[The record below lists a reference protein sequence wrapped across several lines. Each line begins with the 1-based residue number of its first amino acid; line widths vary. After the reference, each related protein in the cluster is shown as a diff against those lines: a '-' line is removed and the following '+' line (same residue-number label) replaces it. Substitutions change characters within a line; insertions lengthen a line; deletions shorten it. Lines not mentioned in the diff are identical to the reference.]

1 MKGKFIPAVL
11 GFVIILI
18 VMASCTPAGKMVY
31 FNNIP
36 EDKLRTILPAA
47 AFTEPVIQNNDI
59 LNITVHTIDPQATAG
74 INQPVLHPSIGSS
87 TVQVTGTQ
95 QIAGYEV
102 DNTGDI
108 HLNYIGKVHLAGL
121 TVNDARNK
129 IEKEIGRYFKNPV
142 VNVTFA
148 NFKISVVGEVNRPG
162 TYVFPSQKVSF
173 FDALGMAGDLNI
185 YGRRDNV
192 LLIRNIDSSAE
203 KEYIRVNLNNT
214 DFMRSPYYF
223 LRQGDVIYVTPT
235 NARVSVNNADRIQ
248 LLSVVSSI
256 TSSVALIVTIIINLG
271 KK

>member
-1 MKGKFIPAVL
+1 MKSRYILVSLPA
-11 GFVIILI
+11 VIILMI
-18 VMASCTPAGKMVY
+18 AASCTPASKMVY

-47 AFTEPVIQNNDI
+47 VFVEPVIQNNDI

-74 INQPVLHPSIGSS
+74 INQPAIHPSVGSGS
-87 TVQVTGTQ
+87 VQVTGTQ
-95 QIAGYEV
+95 QITGYEV
-102 DNTGDI
+102 DNAGDI
-108 HLNYIGKVHLAGL
+108 HLNYVGKIQVAGL

-129 IEKEIGRYFKNPV
+129 IEKEIGRYFKSPV

-192 LLIRNIDSSAE
+192 MLIRNVDTSAE
-203 KEYIRVNLNNT
+203 KEYVRINLNNT
-214 DFMRSPYYF
+214 DFIRSPYYF

-235 NARVSVNNADRIQ
+235 SARVSVNNADRIQ